1 MPGCTRCIM
10 PSLFTQEY
18 NTKGMPMT
26 SIKVKF
32 RPSTVD
38 GKEGGLYFQIIHN
51 RVVRQLNTDYKV
63 LAEEWDAESE
73 SVIVNGNRS
82 NLLLGIQERLAW
94 DMARLE
100 KVVRSLETERRRF
113 TADDVITMFH
123 KLTKESSLF
132 TFMHGVIA
140 QLKQL
145 GKIRTSETY
154 TATLNSF
161 MAFRDEQDVPLDGIN
176 SDMMLMYEAY
186 LKAREVRMNTIS
198 FYMRNLRAVYNR
210 AVEKGLT
217 QQNNPFRHVYTG
229 VDKTVKRAIPIKVIK
244 ALKEL
249 DLSMKPSL
257 DFARDMFMF
266 SFYTRGMSFVDMAYL
281 RKTDI
286 KNGILTYRRR
296 KTGQELSI
304 KWEKCMAEI
313 IAKYPENKTDYLLP
327 IIKEEG
333 NGRNSV
339 SHQACLNGRVVTDE
353 GKANERRQYDNTLH
367 LVNYRLKELSTM
379 LKLLRPLTMYVA
391 RHSWAS
397 AAKAKNVPLS
407 VISEGM
413 GHDSEATTQIYLA
426 SLETSVVDKANKM
439 ILGLL

>member
-1 MPGCTRCIM
+1 
-10 PSLFTQEY
+10 
-18 NTKGMPMT
+18 MT

-63 LAEEWDAESE
+63 FADEWDAESE
-73 SVIVNGNRS
+73 SIVLNGNRS

-94 DMARLE
+94 DVARLE
-100 KVVRSLETERRRF
+100 KVVRTLETERHRF

-123 KLTKESSLF
+123 KQTKEASLLN
-132 TFMHGVIA
+132 FMHGVIA

-145 GKIRTSETY
+145 GKVRTSETY
-154 TATLNSF
+154 TATLKSF
-161 MAFRDEQDVPLDGIN
+161 MSFRDDQDVPLDGIS
-176 SDMMLMYEAY
+176 SDLMLLYEAY
-186 LKAREVRMNTIS
+186 LKAKGVRMNTIS

-217 QQNNPFRHVYTG
+217 PQNNPFRHVYTG
-229 VDKTVKRAIPIKVIK
+229 VDKTVKRAIPIKSIK

-249 DLSMKPSL
+249 DLSLKPSL
-257 DFARDMFMF
+257 AFARDMFLL
-266 SFYTRGMSFVDMAYL
+266 SFYTRGMSFIDMAYL
-281 RKTDI
+281 KKSDL

-313 IAKYPENKTDYLLP
+313 IAKYPENKTEFILP
-327 IIKEEG
+327 IIKEPG
-333 NGRNSV
+333 
-339 SHQACLNGRVVTDE
+339 
-353 GKANERRQYDNTLH
+353 NERKQYDNALH
-367 LVNYRLKELSTM
+367 LVNYHLKDLSEM
-379 LKLLRPLTMYVA
+379 LQLQRPLTMYVA

>member
-1 MPGCTRCIM
+1 M
-10 PSLFTQEY
+10 
-18 NTKGMPMT
+18 
-26 SIKVKF
+26 
-32 RPSTVD
+32 VD

-51 RVVRQLNTDYKV
+51 RVVRQLNTDYKAF
-63 LAEEWDAESE
+63 AEEWDAESE
-73 SVIVNGNRS
+73 SVVVNGNRS

-94 DMARLE
+94 DVARLE

-145 GKIRTSETY
+145 GKVRTSETY
-154 TATLNSF
+154 TATLKSF
-161 MAFRDEQDVPLDGIN
+161 MAFRDEQDVPLDGIS
-176 SDMMLMYEAY
+176 SDMMLMYEAH
-186 LKAREVRMNTIS
+186 LKARGVRMNTIS

-217 QQNNPFRHVYTG
+217 QPNNPFRHVYTG
-229 VDKTVKRAIPIKVIK
+229 VDKTVKRAIPIKAIK

-257 DFARDMFMF
+257 DFARDMFLF
-266 SFYTRGMSFVDMAYL
+266 SFYTRGMSFVDIAYL
-281 RKTDI
+281 KKTDLQ
-286 KNGILTYRRR
+286 NGILTYRRR

-379 LKLLRPLTMYVA
+379 LKLQRPLTMYVA

-413 GHDSEATTQIYLA
+413 GHDSETTTQIYLA
-426 SLETSVVDKANKM
+426 YLETSVVDKANKM

>member
-1 MPGCTRCIM
+1 
-10 PSLFTQEY
+10 
-18 NTKGMPMT
+18 MPMT
-26 SIKVKF
+26 SIKIKF
-32 RPSTVD
+32 RPSAVN
-38 GKEGGLYFQIIHN
+38 GKEGSLYFQIIHN

-63 LAEEWDAESE
+63 FASEWDAQTESIA
-73 SVIVNGNRS
+73 VIGSRT
-82 NLLLGIQERLAW
+82 NLLLGIQERLSW
-94 DMARLE
+94 DVARLE
-100 KVVRSLETERRRF
+100 KVVRLLETEHRRF

-123 KLTKESSLF
+123 KQTKDSSLLN
-132 TFMHGVIA
+132 FMHGVIA

-154 TATLNSF
+154 TATLKSF
-161 MAFRDEQDVPLDGIN
+161 MAFRDEQDVPLDGIT

-186 LKAREVRMNTIS
+186 LKARGVRMNTIS
-198 FYMRNLRAVYNR
+198 FYMRILRAVYNR

-217 QQNNPFRHVYTG
+217 TQNNPFRHVYTG
-229 VDKTVKRAIPIKVIK
+229 VDKTVKRAIPIKAIK

-249 DLSMKPSL
+249 DLSMNPTL
-257 DFARDMFMF
+257 DFARDMFLF
-266 SFYTRGMSFVDMAYL
+266 SFYTRGMSFIDMAYL
-281 RKTDI
+281 KKTDLQ
-286 KNGILTYRRR
+286 NAILTYRRR

-313 IAKYPENKTDYLLP
+313 VAKYPENKTDFLLP
-327 IIKEEG
+327 IIKE
-333 NGRNSV
+333 S
-339 SHQACLNGRVVTDE
+339 D
-353 GKANERRQYDNTLH
+353 NERKQYDNALH

-379 LKLLRPLTMYVA
+379 LKLQRPLTMYVA

>member
-1 MPGCTRCIM
+1 M
-10 PSLFTQEY
+10 
-18 NTKGMPMT
+18 
-26 SIKVKF
+26 
-32 RPSTVD
+32 VD

-63 LAEEWDAESE
+63 FAEEWDAESE

-94 DMARLE
+94 DVARLE

-113 TADDVITMFH
+113 TADDVITAYH
-123 KLTKESSLF
+123 KLTKEVSLF
-132 TFMHGVIA
+132 SFWHNVIA

-161 MAFRDEQDVPLDGIN
+161 MAFRDEQDVPLDGIS
-176 SDMMLMYEAY
+176 SDMMLLYEAH
-186 LKAREVRMNTIS
+186 LKARGVRMNTIS
-198 FYMRNLRAVYNR
+198 FYMRIFRAVYNR

-217 QQNNPFRHVYTG
+217 AQNYPFRHVYTG

-244 ALKEL
+244 SLKEL

-257 DFARDMFMF
+257 DLARDMFMF

-281 RKTDI
+281 KKSDL

-313 IAKYPENKTDYLLP
+313 IAKYPENKTGFLLP
-327 IIKEEG
+327 IIKEQG
-333 NGRNSV
+333 
-339 SHQACLNGRVVTDE
+339 D
-353 GKANERRQYDNTLH
+353 ERRQYDNALH

-379 LKLLRPLTMYVA
+379 LKLQRPLTMYVA

-397 AAKAKNVPLS
+397 AAKAKNVPLL

>member
-1 MPGCTRCIM
+1 M
-10 PSLFTQEY
+10 
-18 NTKGMPMT
+18 
-26 SIKVKF
+26 
-32 RPSTVD
+32 VD

-51 RVVRQLNTDYKV
+51 RVVRQLNTDYRIF
-63 LAEEWDAESE
+63 ASEWDANSE
-73 SVIVNGNRS
+73 TVMTNGDRVNIVNA
-82 NLLLGIQERLAW
+82 IKERLAW
-94 DMARLE
+94 DMARLK
-100 KVVRSLETERRRF
+100 KVISQLITEQSRY
-113 TADDVITMFH
+113 TADDVITGYH
-123 KLTKESSLF
+123 KLTKEASLF
-132 TFMHGVIA
+132 SFWHNVIA

-145 GKIRTSETY
+145 GKVRTSETY
-154 TATLNSF
+154 TATLKSF
-161 MAFRDEQDVPLDGIN
+161 MAFRDDQDVPLDGIT

-186 LKAREVRMNTIS
+186 LKARGVRMNTIS
-198 FYMRNLRAVYNR
+198 FYMRNLRAAYNR

-217 QQNNPFRHVYTG
+217 AQNYPFRHVYTG
-229 VDKTVKRAIPIKVIK
+229 VDKTVKRAIPIKSIK
-244 ALKEL
+244 ALKEM
-249 DLSMKPSL
+249 DLATNSTL
-257 DFARDMFMF
+257 DFARDMFLF

-281 RKTDI
+281 KKTNLQ
-286 KNGILTYRRR
+286 NGILTYRRR

-313 IAKYPENKTDYLLP
+313 IAKYPENKTDFLLP
-327 IIKEEG
+327 IIK
-333 NGRNSV
+333 
-339 SHQACLNGRVVTDE
+339 DE
-353 GKANERRQYDNTLH
+353 GDERRQYDSALH

-379 LKLLRPLTMYVA
+379 LKLQRPLTMYVA

>member
-1 MPGCTRCIM
+1 M
-10 PSLFTQEY
+10 
-18 NTKGMPMT
+18 NMT
-26 SIKVKF
+26 SIKIKF

-63 LAEEWDAESE
+63 FAEEWDAEAE

-94 DMARLE
+94 DVARLE

-145 GKIRTSETY
+145 GKVRTSETY
-154 TATLNSF
+154 TATLKSF
-161 MAFRDEQDVPLDGIN
+161 MAFRDEQDVPLDGIS
-176 SDMMLMYEAY
+176 SDMMLMYEAH
-186 LKAREVRMNTIS
+186 LKARGVRMNTIS

-217 QQNNPFRHVYTG
+217 QPNNPFRHVYTG
-229 VDKTVKRAIPIKVIK
+229 VDKTVKRAIPIKAIK

-257 DFARDMFMF
+257 DFARDMFLF
-266 SFYTRGMSFVDMAYL
+266 SFYTRGMSFVDIAYL
-281 RKTDI
+281 KKTDLQ
-286 KNGILTYRRR
+286 NGILTYRRR

-379 LKLLRPLTMYVA
+379 LKLQRPLTMYVA

-397 AAKAKNVPLS
+397 AAKSKNVPLS

>member
-1 MPGCTRCIM
+1 M
-10 PSLFTQEY
+10 
-18 NTKGMPMT
+18 NMT

-32 RPSTVD
+32 RPSSVE
-38 GKEGGLYFQIIHN
+38 GKEGCIYIQIIHN
-51 RVVRQLNTDYKV
+51 RVVRQLNTDYRIF
-63 LAEEWDAESE
+63 ASEWDENSE
-73 SVIVNGNRS
+73 TVMANGDRTNIVNA
-82 NLLLGIQERLAW
+82 IKERLTW
-94 DMARLE
+94 DMARLK
-100 KVVRSLETERRRF
+100 KVISQLETEQSRY

-161 MAFRDEQDVPLDGIN
+161 MAFRDEQDVPLDGIS

-186 LKAREVRMNTIS
+186 LKTREVRMNTIS

-217 QQNNPFRHVYTG
+217 AQQYPFRHVYTG
-229 VDKTVKRAIPIKVIK
+229 VDKTVKRAIPIKAIK

-257 DFARDMFMF
+257 DFARDMFLF

-281 RKTDI
+281 KKTDLQ
-286 KNGILTYRRR
+286 NGILTYRRR

-313 IAKYPENKTDYLLP
+313 IAKYPENKTDFFLP
-327 IIKEEG
+327 IITKKG
-333 NGRNSV
+333 
-339 SHQACLNGRVVTDE
+339 
-353 GKANERRQYDNTLH
+353 NERKQYDNALH
-367 LVNYRLKELSTM
+367 LVNYHLKDLSEM
-379 LKLLRPLTMYVA
+379 LQLQRPLTMYVA

>member
-1 MPGCTRCIM
+1 
-10 PSLFTQEY
+10 
-18 NTKGMPMT
+18 MPMT

-63 LAEEWDAESE
+63 FAEEWDAESE
-73 SVIVNGNRS
+73 SVVINVNRFNF
-82 NLLLGIQERLAW
+82 LLGIQERLSW
-94 DMARLE
+94 DVVRLE
-100 KVVRSLETERRRF
+100 KVVRTLDIERRRF

-132 TFMHGVIA
+132 TFMQGVIA

-154 TATLNSF
+154 IATFKSF
-161 MAFRDEQDVPLDGIN
+161 MVFRENQDVPLDGIS
-176 SDMMLMYEAY
+176 SDLMLLYEAH
-186 LKAREVRMNTIS
+186 LKARDVSMNTIS

-217 QQNNPFRHVYTG
+217 PQNKPFRHVYTG
-229 VDKTVKRAIPIKVIK
+229 VDKTIKRAIPIKEIK

-249 DLSMKPSL
+249 DLSLKPSL
-257 DFARDMFMF
+257 NFARDMFMF
-266 SFYTRGMSFVDMAYL
+266 SFYTRGMSFIDMAYL
-281 RKTDI
+281 KKSDLQ
-286 KNGILTYRRR
+286 NGILTYRRR
-296 KTGQELSI
+296 KTGQQLSI
-304 KWEKCMAEI
+304 KWEKCMEDI
-313 IAKYPENKTDYLLP
+313 VSKYAQNQTDYLLP
-327 IIKEEG
+327 IIKET
-333 NGRNSV
+333 V
-339 SHQACLNGRVVTDE
+339 
-353 GKANERRQYDNTLH
+353 NERRQYDNALH
-367 LVNYRLKELSTM
+367 LVNYHLKDLSSL
-379 LKLLRPLTMYVA
+379 LKLQRPLTMYVA

-397 AAKAKNVPLS
+397 AAKAKNIPLS

>member
-1 MPGCTRCIM
+1 M
-10 PSLFTQEY
+10 
-18 NTKGMPMT
+18 N
-26 SIKVKF
+26 
-32 RPSTVD
+32 

-63 LAEEWDAESE
+63 FAEEWDVESE
-73 SVIVNGNRS
+73 SVIVSGNRS
-82 NLLLGIQERLAW
+82 NLLLSIQERLAW
-94 DMARLE
+94 DIARLE
-100 KVVRSLETERRRF
+100 KVIRQLEMERRRY
-113 TADDVITMFH
+113 TSVDVITAFH
-123 KLTKESSLF
+123 KMTKEASLF

-154 TATLNSF
+154 TATLKSF
-161 MAFRDEQDVPLDGIN
+161 MTFREDQDVPLDGIT
-176 SDMMLMYEAY
+176 SDLMLLYEAY
-186 LKAREVRMNTIS
+186 LKARGVRMNTIS
-198 FYMRNLRAVYNR
+198 FYMRILRAVYNR
-210 AVEKGLT
+210 AVERGLT
-217 QQNNPFRHVYTG
+217 EQKNPFRHVYTG
-229 VDKTVKRAIPIKVIK
+229 VDKTAKRAIPVKAIK

-281 RKTDI
+281 RKSDLQ
-286 KNGILTYRRR
+286 NGILTYRRR
-296 KTGQELSI
+296 KTGQELAI

-313 IAKYPENKTDYLLP
+313 VTKYPDNQTNYLLP
-327 IIKEEG
+327 IIKEKE
-333 NGRNSV
+333 
-339 SHQACLNGRVVTDE
+339 
-353 GKANERRQYDNTLH
+353 NERKQYDNALH
-367 LVNYRLKELSTM
+367 LVNYRLKDLSKM
-379 LKLLRPLTMYVA
+379 LKLQRPLTMYVA

-439 ILGLL
+439 ILGLLYKGSQNLPKFTLL